1 MSLSSRM
8 ALIEQRLTQLEQE
21 NEWWMDWKKDQYNKL
36 VNAETRTLIRNE
48 NNNIDTDLAES
59 LENSLIL

>member
-1 MSLSSRM
+1 M
-8 ALIEQRLTQLEQE
+8 ALIEQRLKQLEQE
-21 NEWWMDWKKDQYNKL
+21 NEWWRDWEKDQHNKL

>member
-1 MSLSSRM
+1 M

-48 NNNIDTDLAES
+48 NYNIDTDLAES

>member
-1 MSLSSRM
+1 M
-8 ALIEQRLTQLEQE
+8 ALIEQRLMQLEQE
-21 NEWWMDWKKDQYNKL
+21 NEWWMDWKKDQHNKL
-36 VNAETRTLIRNE
+36 VNPETRTVIRNE

>member
-1 MSLSSRM
+1 M
-8 ALIEQRLTQLEQE
+8 QLEQE
-21 NEWWMDWKKDQYNKL
+21 NEWWMDWKKDQHNKL
-36 VNAETRTLIRNE
+36 VNPETRTVIRNE

>member
-8 ALIEQRLTQLEQE
+8 ALIEQRLKQLEQE
-21 NEWWMDWKKDQYNKL
+21 NEWWMDWKKDQHNKL

>member
-8 ALIEQRLTQLEQE
+8 ALIEQRLMQLEQE
-21 NEWWMDWKKDQYNKL
+21 NEWWMDWKKDQHNKL
-36 VNAETRTLIRNE
+36 VNPETRTVIRNE